1 MKQFG
6 ESCMDIVMAAH
17 DSGVENDWSDEIFLL
32 CQKYRLRCYLR
43 NDTSTEIRP
52 PDYSFV
58 IGWRWI
64 IDGVHNLI
72 VFHDSPLPKYRGL
85 GLFANTL
92 IDVGRKTGALFWEIG
107 IGYQRMHP
115 LIEKSLKQ
123 AAG

>member
-17 DSGVENDWSDEIFLL
+17 DSGVNGWSDEIFLL

-43 NDTSTEIRP
+43 NNTPTEIRP

-58 IGWRWI
+58 IGWRWM

-72 VFHDSPLPKYRGL
+72 VFHDSPLPKYRGFAL
-85 GLFANTL
+85 LANTL
-92 IDVGRKTGALFWEIG
+92 INVEGETGAPFLEIG
-107 IGYQRMHP
+107 IGYQSMHP
-115 LIEKSLKQ
+115 PIEKSLKQ